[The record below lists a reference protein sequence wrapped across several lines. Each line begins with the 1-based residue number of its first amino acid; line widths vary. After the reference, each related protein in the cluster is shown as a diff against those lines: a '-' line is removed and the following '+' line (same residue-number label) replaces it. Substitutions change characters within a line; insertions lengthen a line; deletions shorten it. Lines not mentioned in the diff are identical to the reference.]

1 MVGREDLFL
10 GKPWLFASSIV
21 LYISPKVSE
30 GDSSYKRSTFKPNGE
45 LNILNTYTQHTQ
57 EQIDNALET
66 LEVVF
71 EDDPKYKDL
80 SKLAKELFAGAL
92 LTAHELTRKD

>member
-1 MVGREDLFL
+1 M
-10 GKPWLFASSIV
+10 
-21 LYISPKVSE
+21 
-30 GDSSYKRSTFKPNGE
+30 
-45 LNILNTYTQHTQ
+45 NTYTQHTQ
-57 EQIDNALET
+57 EQINNALET

-71 EDDPKYKDL
+71 EGDQKYKDL